1 MKMVLL
7 VALIDV
13 SRVGEF
19 MPAQQYYQY
28 VPEYQCEM
36 TRDYYKDD
44 PYRVTLCLDAAA
56 LAADNLTVDEMI
68 ALVRAG

>member
-1 MKMVLL
+1 
-7 VALIDV
+7 
-13 SRVGEF
+13 